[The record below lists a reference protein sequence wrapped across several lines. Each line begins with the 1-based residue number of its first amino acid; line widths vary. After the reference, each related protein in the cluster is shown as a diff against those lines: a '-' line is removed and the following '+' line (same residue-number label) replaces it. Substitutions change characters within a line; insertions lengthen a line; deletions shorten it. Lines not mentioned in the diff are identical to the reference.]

1 VANLEA
7 EMERLG
13 VRCPGDFVL
22 RVEGQG
28 EATAGL
34 AVGELLEAMQ
44 HAIATAGLDEDRQAR
59 LVAEAQR
66 FAATLER
73 RLAEAVRGSPFQDV
87 RAALGAVWRTR
98 AEPLRALL
106 RPGRETADQEA
117 LYQRMVELA
126 AARNVPPVVARAV
139 ADPRYGAARHT
150 KPPRKI
156 GSQLVL
162 YDCISCDKCI
172 PVCPNDAN
180 FVYDVEPQDLE
191 YVNYAWDAGRLHEIP
206 GGRFTV
212 TREHQIANY
221 ADFCNECG
229 NCDVFCPEDGGPFVE
244 KPRFFSSIETWQR
257 DRGVGF
263 YVRPGKRDS
272 IWGRFAG
279 GREYLLQLDEPRD
292 EALFK
297 SGDLELEIDLCTH
310 RLRAIRGG
318 PPPGDATPAP
328 VDMLP
333 YHVLRTLLGGV
344 LDERRTNYLN
354 SLRG

>member
-1 VANLEA
+1 
-7 EMERLG
+7 
-13 VRCPGDFVL
+13 
-22 RVEGQG
+22 
-28 EATAGL
+28 
-34 AVGELLEAMQ
+34 
-44 HAIATAGLDEDRQAR
+44 
-59 LVAEAQR
+59 
-66 FAATLER
+66 
-73 RLAEAVRGSPFQDV
+73 
-87 RAALGAVWRTR
+87 
-98 AEPLRALL
+98 L

-126 AARNVPPVVARAV
+126 AARNVPSVVARAT
-139 ADPRYGAARHT
+139 ADPRYRADRHS

-191 YVNYAWDAGRLHEIP
+191 YVNYAWHAGRLQEIP

-229 NCDVFCPEDGGPFVE
+229 NCDVFCPEDGGPYIE
-244 KPRFFSSIETWQR
+244 KPRFFSSIESWQR

-279 GREYLLQLDEPRD
+279 GREYLLQLDQARD

-297 SGDLELEIDLCTH
+297 SGDLELEIDLQTH
-310 RLRAIRGG
+310 RLRALRGE
-318 PPPGDATPAP
+318 PPAGDPSPPA

-344 LDERRTNYLN
+344 LNEPRTNYVN
-354 SLRG
+354 ALRG